1 MVNRFG
7 NQFTF
12 TPFGESHGKCVGAL
26 VDGCPAGLELLE
38 KDFQKV
44 LARRVPRIRG
54 LVSSRI
60 EHDKVE
66 ILSGLFNGFTTGAP
80 ICLLAWNM
88 DIEDS
93 SYEEIRFRPRPGHA
107 DYTAWQR
114 YGGFND
120 HRGGGMF
127 SGRITV
133 AYIMAGVIALKLL
146 RKMGIEVLAHTT
158 QIDGVKTETPLTF
171 DEIKAN
177 RYESPVRCAEK
188 KTSEKMIKQIL
199 QAKSEEDSVGG
210 VVQGIVLNPPAGIG
224 DPVANSLD
232 ADLAKLLY
240 TIPGVKGV
248 EVGSGFHSAEM
259 RGSQSNDPIIIQGD
273 KIVTLTNNAGGII
286 GGLTTGM
293 PIIINVAFKPTPSI
307 GKEQKTVDLKT
318 MNETQITIK
327 GRHDPC
333 IVPKAVPVVEASLSL
348 VLIDHLLMM
357 GKIPRTLGMK
367 KV

>member
-12 TPFGESHGKCVGAL
+12 SPFGESHGKCVGAL
-26 VDGCPAGLELLE
+26 VDGCPAGLELSE
-38 KDFQKV
+38 QDFQKI
-44 LARRVPRIRG
+44 LTLRVPRIPG

-60 EHDKVE
+60 EQDKVE
-66 ILSGLFNGFTTGAP
+66 VLSGLFNGFTTGAP
-80 ICLLAWNM
+80 ICLLAWNR

-93 SYEEIRFRPRPGHA
+93 SYEEIRFQPRPGHA
-107 DYTAWQR
+107 DYTAWER

-120 HRGGGMF
+120 YRGGGMF

-146 RKMGIEVLAHTT
+146 KKIGIEVLAHTT
-158 QIDGVKTETPLTF
+158 QIDGVKIETPPNF

-177 RYESPVRCAEK
+177 RYKSPVRCAEK

-199 QAKSEEDSVGG
+199 KAKTEEDSVGG
-210 VVQGIVLNPPAGIG
+210 VIQGIILNPPAGIG
-224 DPVANSLD
+224 DPIANSLD
-232 ADLAKLLY
+232 ADLAQLLY

-248 EVGSGFHSAEM
+248 EVGAGFRSAEM
-259 RGSQSNDPIIIQGD
+259 RGSQSNDPYIIQEG
-273 KIVTLTNNAGGII
+273 KIVTPTNNAGGII

-293 PIIINVAFKPTPSI
+293 PIIVNIAFKPTSSI
-307 GKEQKTVDLKT
+307 GKEQKTLDLKT

-333 IVPKAVPVVEASLSL
+333 IIPKAVPVVEASLGL
-348 VLIDHLLMM
+348 VLIDHLIMM
-357 GKIPRTLGMK
+357 GKIPRTLGRK
-367 KV
+367 KG